1 MPSAKWLL
9 AEAENCRRIAREVE
23 SPTLR
28 STLLE
33 IADEY
38 RREAERP
45 SPQAAGDRRPP
56 GRE

>member
-1 MPSAKWLL
+1 MPSTKWLL
-9 AEAENCRRIAREVE
+9 AEAESCRRVAREVE

-38 RREAERP
+38 RREAEQP
-45 SPQAAGDRRPP
+45 SPAGDRRPP
-56 GRE
+56 GGE